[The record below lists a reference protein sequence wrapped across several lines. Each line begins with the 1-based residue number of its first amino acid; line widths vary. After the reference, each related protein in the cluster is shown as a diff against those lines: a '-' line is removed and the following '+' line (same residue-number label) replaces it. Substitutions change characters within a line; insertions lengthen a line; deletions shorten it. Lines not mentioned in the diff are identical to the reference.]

1 MNFEHSAK
9 VKDLQEKLINFM
21 QSNIYPNEGNYFDY
35 IEKSKLR
42 WVVPPIMEEL
52 KDKAK
57 IAGLWNLFLPDSKYG
72 AGLSNLEYAPL
83 AEIMGRSF
91 IASEIFNCSAPDTGN
106 MEVLVRYGTKEQQ
119 DKWLRPLLD
128 GKIRSAFAMTEPG
141 VASSD
146 ATNIS
151 SLIEN
156 DGDNYVINDHKWW
169 TSGAMDPRCKI
180 IIFMGKTDKNAERHN
195 QQTMV
200 LVPIDTKGVNI
211 IRPLTVFGYD
221 DAPHGHAEMTFE
233 NVRVPKRNVLLGEG
247 RGFEIA
253 QGRLGPG
260 RIHHCMRLIGMAER
274 ALEDLCRRV
283 ENRITF
289 GKPISERGVVREF
302 IADSRIDIEQS
313 RLLTLKAADMMDRV
327 WNKIARAEIAMIKII
342 VPNMALNVLDRAI
355 QLHGGA
361 GVSGDFW
368 LSHAWAGAR
377 TLRLADG
384 PDEVHK
390 AHLAKIELG
399 RQKAI

>member
-9 VKDLQEKLINFM
+9 VKDLQEKLIDFM

-35 IEKSKLR
+35 IEKSKSR

-119 DKWLRPLLD
+119 NKWLKPLLD

-156 DGDNYVINDHKWW
+156 DGDNYVINGHKWW

-200 LVPIDTKGVNI
+200 LVPMDTKGVNI

-327 WNKIARAEIAMIKII
+327 GNKIARAEIAMIKII